1 MTADD
6 ETVRRLGHM
15 LRNIDAAMEIV
26 GDADLRTYLES
37 FMMQKASE
45 RCLEIV
51 SEGKQT
57 HSRGDQG

>member
-1 MTADD
+1 VTADD
-6 ETVRRLGHM
+6 ETVRRQGHM